1 MYLDVSQR
9 GERLSL
15 YGCEK
20 IREDASSVLRFLE
33 ALVLSE
39 NSLVRRPRRSHAG
52 SEEGSYD
59 LQNQSKKDA
68 D

>member
-20 IREDASSVLRFLE
+20 IREDAKSALRFLE
-33 ALVLSE
+33 VLVLSE
-39 NSLVRRPRRSHAG
+39 NSLVRRPRRSHAE

-59 LQNQSKKDA
+59 LQNQRNKDA
-68 D
+68 N